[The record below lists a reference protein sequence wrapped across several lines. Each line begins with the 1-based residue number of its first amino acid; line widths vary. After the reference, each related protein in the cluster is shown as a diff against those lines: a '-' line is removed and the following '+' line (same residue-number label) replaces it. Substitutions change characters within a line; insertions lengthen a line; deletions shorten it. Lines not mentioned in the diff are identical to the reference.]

1 MSLFR
6 LTGLLALLVPA
17 LLSCGSAERGKY
29 HGSLYYG
36 QGNYLMQ
43 FSLGDG
49 SVVVV
54 DNLGDRTIRGVSDL
68 GGDKLLIAETAWIR
82 NRSVPRISWFD
93 LDTGQSS
100 VLYSGVHAVYLAE
113 AGVIAYDDGSK
124 LYAVPQL
131 GAGSDEIVFSHGRN
145 ELSTLMAVSGHLL
158 LFETVISGQPVIHS
172 WSALTGELLR
182 LEALS
187 SACRL
192 GGAVW
197 IGSVQR
203 LACKEGSGP
212 SAEAD
217 YLLAGLDGTVS
228 GRLHLPG
235 GKRFMALAW
244 LPGQDAVILSERW
257 QGTFGTGDK
266 SAVWIY
272 DVRQGTSHR
281 LARHLDLGNSVVYAD
296 S

>member
-1 MSLFR
+1 M
-6 LTGLLALLVPA
+6 GLLTLLVPA

-29 HGSLYYG
+29 HGSLFYG

-43 FSLGDG
+43 LSLGDG

-54 DNLGDRTIRGVSDL
+54 DNLGDRTIRSVNDL
-68 GGDKLLIAETAWIR
+68 GGDKLLIAETAWIQS
-82 NRSVPRISWFD
+82 RSVPRISWFD
-93 LDTGQSS
+93 LNTGQSS

-113 AGVIAYDDGSK
+113 AGVIAYDDGSN

-145 ELSTLMAVSGHLL
+145 EVSSLMAVSGHVM
-158 LFETVISGQPVIHS
+158 LFETVISNRPVIHS
-172 WSALTGELLR
+172 WSALTGELQQ

-192 GGAVW
+192 SGAVW
-197 IGSVQR
+197 IDSLQR

-212 SAEAD
+212 STEAD

-228 GRLHLPG
+228 GRLQLPD

-244 LPGQDAVILSERW
+244 LPGQDAVVLSERW
-257 QGTFGTGDK
+257 QGIFGTGEK

-281 LARHLDLGNSVVYAD
+281 LVRHLDLGSSVVYAD